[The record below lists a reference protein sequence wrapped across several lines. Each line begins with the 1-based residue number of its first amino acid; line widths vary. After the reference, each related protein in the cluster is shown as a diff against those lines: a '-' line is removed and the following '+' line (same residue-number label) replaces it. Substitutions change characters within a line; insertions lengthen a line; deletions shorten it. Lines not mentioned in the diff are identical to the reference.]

1 MDFISIKITN
11 GLDCNIICKKIES
24 LVNDYVRSGK
34 IIDNSYLDIRIS
46 NATCII
52 DDPEQLK
59 LPDYDNKGF
68 YK

>member
-1 MDFISIKITN
+1 MDFISIKISN
-11 GLDCNIICKKIES
+11 QLDCNVICQKIQS

-46 NATCII
+46 NATCTIETDKI
-52 DDPEQLK
+52 K
-59 LPDYDNKGF
+59 LPNYDDKGF